1 MRWTGREKNKAE
13 GDIEDDSFQLN
24 SKPYVPVTECNE
36 PAKKPPEMVER
47 ATTGRPV
54 TTFLAMLLR
63 RGRRPFPEAP
73 AGTTGTAAA
82 ARGAR
87 KRVKSGE
94 GSKILLIVWGCRL
107 KLVAARRVGRRT
119 KPEA

>member
-1 MRWTGREKNKAE
+1 MYGSYRLTW
-13 GDIEDDSFQLN
+13 
-24 SKPYVPVTECNE
+24 KPYIPVTECNE

-63 RGRRPFPEAP
+63 RDTRPFPEAP
-73 AGTTGTAAA
+73 AGTMGAAA
-82 ARGAR
+82 AAAGSR
-87 KRVKSGE
+87 KRVKGE

-107 KLVAARRVGRRT
+107 KLAASRRVGGRT
-119 KPEA
+119 KAEA